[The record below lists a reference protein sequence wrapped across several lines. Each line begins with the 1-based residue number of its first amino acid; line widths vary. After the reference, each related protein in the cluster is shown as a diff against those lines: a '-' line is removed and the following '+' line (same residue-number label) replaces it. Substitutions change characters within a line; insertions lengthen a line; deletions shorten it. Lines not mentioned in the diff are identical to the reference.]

1 MGKSIGIWNESVTQA
16 FDYTLVAHEEYE
28 YLEVFLED
36 NFVGEC
42 KKFKLKPSV
51 SKNPEIFAWYIAS
64 KLSNSNFDFE
74 IDLRCQDCSSGYLI
88 SLLGEFFQA
97 FHFLDVDRCNRISE
111 ELSRVDFKNFY
122 MYRIKWLLDE
132 MLNYTAVFREAFLE
146 TSPMN
151 FLTQD
156 NYKQWWN
163 QPLIIRQVF
172 NQLKERCDLEDL
184 ENINAL
190 KPLVDTYRKVDKGLG
205 QWTALR
211 GLEKLEAA
219 SGYFLAL
226 GEFWLTYGNPQMALL
241 CVHRSID
248 CALLLIGHRE
258 RQVFPTANGLIDDDQ
273 NHISFTSVF
282 WSLYKR
288 SGRVFSDSER
298 RFILDL
304 NDCRNY
310 LRETHGFRVVQ
321 KNEVEQF
328 ILSSLSFLQ
337 SLQPDVKAYSY
348 RDKFR
353 FNNQISMDIIF
364 DVEIDIESY
373 VEIMTGA

>member
-1 MGKSIGIWNESVTQA
+1 MGKTIGIWNESVNQA

-28 YLEVFLED
+28 YLEVFLDD
-36 NFVGEC
+36 NSVGDC
-42 KKFKLKPSV
+42 QKLKLKPSV

-64 KLSNSNFDFE
+64 KLSNSNSDIE
-74 IDLRCQDCSSGYLI
+74 IDTGCQNCLSGYLI
-88 SLLGEFFQA
+88 SLLSQFFQA
-97 FHFLDVDRCNRISE
+97 FHIFDTNCCNKIVGD
-111 ELSRVDFKNFY
+111 LSKVDFHDFY
-122 MYRIKWLLDE
+122 MYRTKWLLDE
-132 MLNYTAVFREAFLE
+132 MLNYAAVFQEAFLE

-151 FLTQD
+151 FLNQD
-156 NYKQWWN
+156 SYRQWWN

-172 NQLKERCDLEDL
+172 NQLETRCDLVAMEG
-184 ENINAL
+184 INVL
-190 KPLVDTYRKVDKGLG
+190 RPLADTYKRIDRGLG
-205 QWTALR
+205 QWAALR

-226 GEFWLTYGNPQMALL
+226 GEFWLTYGNFQMALL

-258 RQVFPTANGLIDDDQ
+258 RKVFPTVNGLIDDSQ
-273 NHISFTSVF
+273 NHVSFTSVF
-282 WSLYKR
+282 WSLYR
-288 SGRVFSDSER
+288 TSSRVFSNSER
-298 RFILDL
+298 SFILDL

-328 ILSSLSFLQ
+328 ILSSHSFLK
-337 SLQPDVKAYSY
+337 SLQPDIKAYSY

-353 FNNQISMDIIF
+353 LDHEISMDIIF

-373 VEIMTGA
+373 IEIIAGS

>member
-1 MGKSIGIWNESVTQA
+1 MGKSIGIWNESVNQA

-28 YLEVFLED
+28 YLEVFLDD
-36 NFVGEC
+36 NSVGDC

-51 SKNPEIFAWYIAS
+51 RKNPEIFAWYIAS
-64 KLSNSNFDFE
+64 KLSNSNFDIE
-74 IDLRCQDCSSGYLI
+74 IDPGCQDCSSGYLI
-88 SLLGEFFQA
+88 SLLGQFFQA
-97 FHFLDVDRCNRISE
+97 FHIFDINCCNKIVSD
-111 ELSRVDFKNFY
+111 LSKVNLHDFY
-122 MYRIKWLLDE
+122 MYRTKWLLDE
-132 MLNYTAVFREAFLE
+132 MLNYAAVFQEAFLE

-156 NYKQWWN
+156 SYRQWWN
-163 QPLIIRQVF
+163 QSLIIRQVF
-172 NQLKERCDLEDL
+172 NQLEARCDLVSMES
-184 ENINAL
+184 INVL
-190 KPLVDTYRKVDKGLG
+190 RPLVDNYKRVDRGLG
-205 QWTALR
+205 QWAALR

-226 GEFWLTYGNPQMALL
+226 GEFWLTYGNFQIALL

-258 RQVFPTANGLIDDDQ
+258 RQVFPTAKGLIDDSQ
-273 NHISFTSVF
+273 NHVSFTSVF
-282 WSLYKR
+282 WSLYR
-288 SGRVFSDSER
+288 TSSRVFSDSER
-298 RFILDL
+298 SFILDL

-310 LRETHGFRVVQ
+310 LRETHGFRVVK

-328 ILSSLSFLQ
+328 ILSSHSFLK
-337 SLQPDVKAYSY
+337 SLQPDIRAYSY

-353 FNNQISMDIIF
+353 LDHQISMDIIF

-373 VEIMTGA
+373 VETIASY